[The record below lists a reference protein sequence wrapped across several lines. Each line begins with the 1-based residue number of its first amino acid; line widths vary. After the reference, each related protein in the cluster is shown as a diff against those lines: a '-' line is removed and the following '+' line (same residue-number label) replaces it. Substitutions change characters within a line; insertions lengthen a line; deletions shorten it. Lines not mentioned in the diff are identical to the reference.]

1 MHATPSIVLH
11 KAEMCWRQHHITMI
25 SMALAYDLTNI
36 LNVET
41 GTQSLKELAKEFRS
55 VKIFLELSDLL
66 SDNKLLV
73 HPLVSGRIDISDKAI
88 ELTRNKELVATAME
102 ITNYF
107 SFDTQAKVNAIKKTI
122 VRYPGIKRLYYL
134 FSENMHVSKRIGAV
148 HRINNL
154 KFAKDTDEE
163 IIFTELAHMAI
174 GHLGYILDIVSVLKA
189 NKIDS
194 KILIAETPDS
204 ACETL
209 LKYAYN
215 INLNILKGIR
225 RINRQQL
232 LEMPIYYLA
241 NLYVSCNPTHISFT
255 TPKRLKA
262 ENSQYNNTEVKR
274 TKGKAI
280 MHLRTGNYKYNDQA
294 RTMNIRSV
302 VPSSYEKMIRLASQK
317 NFIITNAT
325 ADFQPSLVKGA
336 KLLHVTDKEMELSQ
350 WREYLSSEFMIG
362 TQSGISHLTILCNYK
377 VLLTNY
383 TALPYDHMHLSSH
396 SLVAC
401 KRFDI
406 KKNIPYYNSIEV
418 LSLFMNQ
425 WGHEKN
431 GLDTLVEVEDL
442 NEDEL
447 VRAFEEFIQL
457 SSGETSNYTLY
468 SILEKYK
475 LTYLK
480 IILPNTNLFSETYR
494 DLDKIMSYSNSSLHR

>member
-1 MHATPSIVLH
+1 MALKKDEMSKNPSAILH
-11 KAEMCWRQHHITMI
+11 KAEMCWRQHQITMI

-36 LNVET
+36 FNVNIC
-41 GTQSLKELAKEFRS
+41 TQNLKEISRTLKPVRL
-55 VKIFLELSDLL
+55 FLELAELL

-73 HPLVSGRIDISDKAI
+73 HPLVSGRIDIIDKANAI
-88 ELTRNKELVATAME
+88 IGNKELVATTME
-102 ITNYF
+102 IVNYF
-107 SFDTQAKVNAIKKTI
+107 NFDSQIKLSAIKKTI
-122 VRYPGIKRLYYL
+122 TRYPGIKRVYYL
-134 FSENMHVSKRIGAV
+134 LCENMPISKKV
-148 HRINNL
+148 EVLYKINNL
-154 KFAKDTDEE
+154 KFNKDNDDE
-163 IIFTELAHMAI
+163 IIFTEIAHMAI
-174 GHLGYILDIVSVLKA
+174 GHLGGIFDIANVLMCNENEKNIYIS
-189 NKIDS
+189 
-194 KILIAETPDS
+194 ETPDS

-209 LKYAYN
+209 INYAYSR
-215 INLNILKGIR
+215 NLNILEKTK
-225 RINRQQL
+225 RINREGL
-232 LEMPIYYLA
+232 LKMSINKLSK
-241 NLYVSCNPTHISFT
+241 LYCSCNPTHTSFT
-255 TPKRLKA
+255 P
-262 ENSQYNNTEVKR
+262 SQKLNLRDIKYNHKEVNR

-294 RTMNIRSV
+294 KTMKIRSV

-401 KRFDI
+401 KRFDM

-431 GLDTLVEVEDL
+431 VLDTLVEV
-442 NEDEL
+442 
-447 VRAFEEFIQL
+447 
-457 SSGETSNYTLY
+457 
-468 SILEKYK
+468 
-475 LTYLK
+475 
-480 IILPNTNLFSETYR
+480 
-494 DLDKIMSYSNSSLHR
+494 